1 MFPRFLLFLLL
12 LYIGLKIYFSLR
24 RPRRGPARKDDA
36 AAGEEMVQDPQCLS
50 YVPKSAA
57 MLRGGHYFCSEQ
69 CATLYLVA
77 HPS

>member
-1 MFPRFLLFLLL
+1 MFPRFFLFLLL
-12 LYIGLKIYFSLR
+12 FYIGFKIYLALRR
-24 RPRRGPARKDDA
+24 RPRGAGRKGDD

-69 CATLYLVA
+69 CAALYLVA
-77 HPS
+77 RPS